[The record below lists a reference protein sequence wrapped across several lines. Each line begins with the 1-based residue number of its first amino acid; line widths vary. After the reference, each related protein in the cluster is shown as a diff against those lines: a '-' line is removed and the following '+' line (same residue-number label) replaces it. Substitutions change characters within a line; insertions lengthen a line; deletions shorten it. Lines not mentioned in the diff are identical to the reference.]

1 MASKT
6 PARPNILIT
15 GTPGTGKTT
24 MAEMAASQLEGGFVH
39 VNIGDIVKSNKFYT
53 KYDEVMDTHV
63 IEDDDEDR
71 LIDYLEPIMM
81 EGGKIVD
88 YHSSELFPERWF
100 ALVVVLHASTEVLFD
115 RLSSRGYSAAKR
127 EENMDAEI
135 SCVCEEE
142 VRDSYKDEVIVVRD
156 NNTNE
161 DMDATIDFIADRLEA
176 L

>member
-1 MASKT
+1 MPNL

-24 MAEMAASQLEGGFVH
+24 MASMAASQLDGFTH
-39 VNIGDIVKSNKFYT
+39 VNIGDIVKANKFFT

-81 EGGKIVD
+81 QGGVIVD

-100 ALVVVLHASTEVLFD
+100 ALVVVLHTTTEVLFD
-115 RLSSRGYSAAKR
+115 RLSARNYSAAKR

-135 SCVCEEE
+135 SMVCEEE
-142 VRDSYKDEVIVVRD
+142 VRESYKDDIIIIRD